1 MKRTFL
7 LSIISLILIKG
18 AWAESV
24 VFPVRHELPA
34 LHLPFPSPHNFSR
47 EENSW
52 ELSRLIYHYTQLRRI
67 PGYYHPPALRDTF
80 LRNNLTAWNRF
91 GEGDL
96 RRVAKGIHAKNIL
109 LSKLTHSDGKYHL
122 STALYSDSSGKVSNV
137 IQTSDS
143 SIMSAIRKNLDIRYP
158 GSPFLYNF
166 SAVPSV
172 QYLLL
177 LDSSGAGY
185 YESVDYRKKISSL
198 AADKLAVCAV
208 KNGENN
214 IFYPFADIQ
223 IQTGKLTSLRYS
235 GSSLNA
241 ESWQKMKNCADS
253 ALSGNPKTPVIL
265 YHNGGLENSTAKG
278 TFSRMISD
286 LARRHSIYILGISG
300 IDNPSRKYL
309 DSLASGNKNIFYY
322 DNIAWERAANP
333 DGSSLYLMLR
343 NYRLYQAQ
351 SLEWDKSAPSV
362 SIPERLYRRNCSLVC
377 LHEELHGIK
386 LIETGDKGYSSD
398 LFYRHLN
405 SVQEKSSNRIQIGEE
420 QNVRLLVRT
429 ENIAFWIQVPY
440 REYLAARS
448 EQSRSYYFMIS
459 LTGENIS
466 SQNINHRGYGK
477 VFSNRND
484 IPALLEISMPDY
496 FQNPESYL
504 HKSLHGGSF
513 YVFGGEILEIRLD
526 ERNKT
531 RDWEY

>member
-1 MKRTFL
+1 MKAIIL
-7 LSIISLILIKG
+7 SSIISLTLIQG
-18 AWAESV
+18 VWAETV
-24 VFPVRHELPA
+24 VFPVRHELPE
-34 LHLPFPSPHNFSR
+34 LYLPFPALHNFSKDDM
-47 EENSW
+47 SW
-52 ELSRLIYHYTQLRRI
+52 ELSRLIYHYTRLRKI
-67 PGYYHPPALRDTF
+67 PGYYHSTALRDYF

-91 GEGDL
+91 GEDDL
-96 RRVAKGIHAKNIL
+96 RKAAKGIYAKNIL

-122 STALYSDSSGKVSNV
+122 STALYSDSTGKVSNI

-143 SIMSAIRKNLDIRYP
+143 SIMSAIKKNMDIRYP
-158 GSPFLYNF
+158 GIPFLYNF
-166 SAVPSV
+166 NAVPSV

-198 AADKLAVCAV
+198 VADKLAVCAV
-208 KNGENN
+208 KNGEKN

-223 IQTGKLTSLRYS
+223 IQTGKLASLRYS

-241 ESWQKMKNCADS
+241 ESWQKMKSCADS
-253 ALSGNPKTPVIL
+253 ALSGKSKTPVIL

-278 TFSRMISD
+278 TFSRMISG

-322 DNIAWERAANP
+322 DNIAWERAANA

-343 NYRLYQAQ
+343 NHRLYQVQ
-351 SLEWDKSAPSV
+351 SLEWDKSAPSA
-362 SIPERLYRRNCSLVC
+362 SIQERLYKRNCSLIC
-377 LHEELHGIK
+377 LYEELHGIK

-398 LFYRHLN
+398 LFYRYLN
-405 SVQEKSSNRIQIGEE
+405 SVQEKNDNRIHIGGE

-429 ENIAFWIQVPY
+429 DNIAFWIQVPY

-448 EQSRSYYFMIS
+448 EQTRSYYFMVS

-477 VFSNRND
+477 VFSNRSE
-484 IPALLEISMPDY
+484 IPALLEISMRDY
-496 FQNPESYL
+496 FQNPEAYL
-504 HKSLHGGSF
+504 HKSLQGGSF